1 MPRRLY
7 PFTCSLLVLLSI
19 LPVPAAAQIKGA
31 QTPPAG
37 SGSTESTDTRQG
49 QLTIPDAEDE
59 DIEEEEPTSFSA
71 KAPEPEQD
79 KDGPYIIKRGDTL
92 WDISSTFLKDP
103 FLWPLIWKVNPY
115 IKNPDLIYPG
125 NKLAIPNLAP
135 IEQALEVPGERRP
148 EKAIEEEEVAVA
160 PPTTPGKPRKPVEE
174 EEEAPPPRRVLILPE
189 ERKVPIINKYSMLN
203 AGFIANQETDDRIVG
218 ALEEKSIYSYD
229 DIVFIKV
236 RDRREVKVGD
246 RFVIYAPLHK
256 VKHPRTGRKYGR
268 LIKILGVLQVTATDA
283 EYLTSRI
290 TLSFDS
296 SEKGDMIAPY
306 QEPVLIY
313 DTPKQSKDLKG
324 YILEIV
330 DGRTINA
337 ATDIVYLDVGGRDG
351 VEPGDR
357 FNVYVEPRSRS
368 YPKKLIGEVQ
378 VFLVRKR
385 TSTAVVTKSVDTLA
399 KGDLILSGK

>member
-1 MPRRLY
+1 MPRWLY
-7 PFTCSLLVLLSI
+7 PFTCSLLILLGI
-19 LPVPAAAQIKGA
+19 LLFPAAAQLQEV
-31 QTPPAG
+31 QTL
-37 SGSTESTDTRQG
+37 QG
-49 QLTIPDAEDE
+49 QLTMPGEGEEAE
-59 DIEEEEPTSFSA
+59 EEEEPSSFSA
-71 KAPEPEQD
+71 KATEDEPD
-79 KDGPYIIKRGDTL
+79 KDGPYIIRRGDTL
-92 WDISSTFLKDP
+92 WDISSSFLKDP

-125 NKLAIPNLAP
+125 NKLAIPSLAP
-135 IEQALEVPGERRP
+135 IEQALEVPTERRP
-148 EKAIEEEEVAVA
+148 EKAIEEEEVAV
-160 PPTTPGKPRKPVEE
+160 PVTPGKPRRPVKEKD
-174 EEEAPPPRRVLILPE
+174 EAPPPRRVLILPE
-189 ERKVPIINKYSMLN
+189 EQKIPIINKYSMLS
-203 AGFIANQETDDRIVG
+203 AGFIDNQETDDRIVG
-218 ALEEKSIYSYD
+218 ALEEKSIYAYD

-236 RDRREVKVGD
+236 RDRREVRVGD
-246 RFVIYAPLHK
+246 RFLIYAPLHK

-268 LIKILGVLQVTATDA
+268 LIKVLGVLQVTATDA

-313 DTPKQSKDLKG
+313 DAPKQLKDLKG

-337 ATDIVYLDVGGRDG
+337 TTDIVYLDVGGRDG

-357 FNVYVEPRSRS
+357 FNVYIEPRSRS

-385 TSTAVVTKSVDTLA
+385 TSTAIVTKSVDTLA
-399 KGDLILSGK
+399 KGDLILSKK

>member
-19 LPVPAAAQIKGA
+19 LPGPAAAQLKGA

-37 SGSTESTDTRQG
+37 SGSMEPTDTQKG
-49 QLTIPDAEDE
+49 QLTMPGTEEDGE
-59 DIEEEEPTSFSA
+59 EEEEPSSFSA
-71 KAPEPEQD
+71 KEAKQD

-125 NKLAIPNLAP
+125 NKLAIPSLAP
-135 IEQALEVPGERRP
+135 IEQALEAPGERRP
-148 EKAIEEEEVAVA
+148 EKAIEEEEA

-203 AGFIANQETDDRIVG
+203 AGFIANQETDDHIVG

-283 EYLTSRI
+283 KYLTSRI

-313 DTPKQSKDLKG
+313 DEPKQSKNLKG

-337 ATDIVYLDVGGRDG
+337 LADIVYLDVGGRDG

-385 TSTAVVTKSVDTLA
+385 TSTAIVTKSVDTLA